1 MSPLLAAAPPAPEI
15 PPHTGGLLLL
25 LDGTAG
31 LLTVAALGIVLLLV
45 LIIKVRLQPFV
56 ALLAVSIAVGLSA
69 GLSVT
74 ELFGTV
80 QKSTSVSMIE
90 SGMGGILGH
99 VAIIIGLGTMLGAI
113 LEVSGGA
120 EALSTRLLNL
130 FGEKRAPLAM
140 GLTGLIF
147 GIPVFFDVGIF
158 VLAPIVYAAAKR
170 SGKSILLYAM
180 PLLAGLS
187 MTHAFLPPHPG
198 PVAAAAL
205 FKVDLGWVILMGIVV
220 GIPAV
225 LAAWAYAAWIGNRLF
240 VPVPQDMLEAAD
252 EAKAAVAEERAARR
266 AAARSTG
273 ATAGNGN
280 GNGTGNGAG
289 KGAGDDKGT
298 GTGTVATAQAG
309 LSGAADDDYA
319 EQPVPLPTV
328 FLIIGTPLLLILAAT
343 FSSIALDPS
352 TLRSVIEFFGHP
364 FVALTIALLMAY
376 YLLGIRRGWSR
387 KSLETV
393 STSSLKPVGN
403 ILLVVGAGGIFGA
416 VLKGSGIADAL
427 ADTFNDV
434 GLPVIVLAWLISV
447 VLRVA
452 QGSATVAIVTTAG
465 IVVPLVEG
473 QDLSQAHLALI
484 IMAISA
490 GSIFASHVNDG
501 GFWIVAKY
509 FGISERDTL
518 KSWTVLETV
527 LSVAGFAMAALLS
540 VFI

>member
-1 MSPLLAAAPPAPEI
+1 MFFAADAPPAPEA

-25 LDGTAG
+25 IDGTAG
-31 LLTVAALGIVLLLV
+31 LLTVAVLGIVLLLV

-56 ALLAVSIAVGLSA
+56 ALLGVSIAVGLAA

-80 QKSTSVSMIE
+80 QKSAAVSMIE

-120 EALSTRLLNL
+120 EVLSTRLLNL

-140 GLTGLIF
+140 GVTGVVF

-198 PVAAAAL
+198 PVAAAGL
-205 FKVDLGWVILMGIVV
+205 FDVDLGWVILMGVVV
-220 GIPAV
+220 GVPAV
-225 LAAWAYAAWIGNRLF
+225 LAAWVYAAWIGKRLF
-240 VPVPQDMLEAAD
+240 VDVPQDMVEAAA
-252 EAKAAVAEERAARR
+252 EAKNAVAAEQRASGVTPPEKPVAL
-266 AAARSTG
+266 
-273 ATAGNGN
+273 
-280 GNGTGNGAG
+280 
-289 KGAGDDKGT
+289 
-298 GTGTVATAQAG
+298 GTVLA
-309 LSGAADDDYA
+309 
-319 EQPVPLPTV
+319 
-328 FLIIGTPLLLILAAT
+328 IIGTPLILILLAT

-352 TLRSVIEFFGHP
+352 TLRSVVEFFGHP
-364 FVALTIALLMAY
+364 FVALTIALLLAY

-403 ILLVVGAGGIFGA
+403 ILLVVGAGGVFGA

-434 GLPVIVLAWLISV
+434 GLPVILLAWLISV

-473 QDLSQAHLALI
+473 QDMSQAHLALI

-501 GFWIVAKY
+501 GFWMVAKY

-527 LSVAGFAMAALLS
+527 LSVAGFVVAALLS
-540 VFI
+540 LVI

>member
-1 MSPLLAAAPPAPEI
+1 MSHSLAATAPPPAA

-25 LDGTAG
+25 VDGTAG
-31 LLTVAALGIVLLLV
+31 LLTVAAIGIALLLL

-56 ALLAVSIAVGLSA
+56 ALLAVSVTVGLLA
-69 GLSVT
+69 GLPVT

-80 QKSTSVSMIE
+80 QRSDAVSTIE

-120 EALSTRLLNL
+120 EVLASRLLHL
-130 FGEKRAPLAM
+130 FGERRAPLAM

-170 SGKSILLYAM
+170 SGRSILLYCL

-198 PVAAAAL
+198 PVAAAGL
-205 FKVDLGWVILMGIVV
+205 LHVQLGWVVLMGVV
-220 GIPAV
+220 CGVPAV
-225 LAAWAYAAWIGNRLF
+225 LAAWAYSAWIGRRIF
-240 VPVPQDMLEAAD
+240 VAVPQDMVEAAE
-252 EAKAAVAEERAARR
+252 EARQAV
-266 AAARSTG
+266 
-273 ATAGNGN
+273 
-280 GNGTGNGAG
+280 
-289 KGAGDDKGT
+289 
-298 GTGTVATAQAG
+298 
-309 LSGAADDDYA
+309 LA
-319 EQPVPLPTV
+319 EQRAQGVRPQEEPVPLGTV
-328 FLIIGTPLLLILAAT
+328 LAIIGTPLVLILAAT

-352 TLRSVIEFFGHP
+352 AGRSVLEFVGSP
-364 FVALTIALLMAY
+364 FVALTLALLLAY

-387 KSLETV
+387 KSLERV

-403 ILLVVGAGGIFGA
+403 ILLVVGAGGVFGA
-416 VLKGSGIADAL
+416 VLKASGVAQAL
-427 ADTFNDV
+427 SDTFNGV
-434 GLPVIVLAWLISV
+434 GLPVIVLSYLISV

-465 IVVPLVEG
+465 IVAPLLTEG
-473 QDLSQAHLALI
+473 HHSQAFVALV
-484 IMAISA
+484 IMAVSA

-501 GFWIVAKY
+501 GFWMVAKY
-509 FGISERDTL
+509 FGITERDTL
-518 KSWTVLETV
+518 RTWTVLESV
-527 LSVAGFAMAALLS
+527 LSVAGFAVAGVVSLF
-540 VFI
+540 V

>member
-1 MSPLLAAAPPAPEI
+1 MSLLAAAAPET
-15 PPHTGGLLLL
+15 PPHTGGLIALIH
-25 LDGTAG
+25 GTAG
-31 LLTVAALGIVLLLV
+31 LLTVAALGILLLLF

-56 ALLAVSIAVGLSA
+56 ALLAVSIAVGLAA

-80 QKSTSVSMIE
+80 QRSDAVSLIE
-90 SGMGGILGH
+90 SGMGGTLGH
-99 VAIIIGLGTMLGAI
+99 IAIIIGLGTMLGAV

-120 EALSTRLLNL
+120 EVLASRLFQL

-170 SGKSILLYAM
+170 GGKSILLYCL

-198 PVAAAAL
+198 PVAAAGL
-205 FKVDLGWVILMGIVV
+205 LHVDLGWVILMGVV
-220 GIPAV
+220 CGIPAV
-225 LAAWAYAAWIGNRLF
+225 LAAWVWAAWIGKRIF
-240 VPVPQDMLEAAD
+240 VPVPQDMVEAAD
-252 EAKAAVAEERAARR
+252 EAKAALAEEQ
-266 AAARSTG
+266 RS
-273 ATAGNGN
+273 AGV
-280 GNGTGNGAG
+280 TPREA
-289 KGAGDDKGT
+289 
-298 GTGTVATAQAG
+298 
-309 LSGAADDDYA
+309 
-319 EQPVPLPTV
+319 PVPLGTV
-328 FLIIGTPLLLILAAT
+328 LTIIGTPLVLILLAT
-343 FSSIALDPS
+343 FSSIAFDPS
-352 TLRSVIEFFGHP
+352 TGRSVIEFFGHP
-364 FVALTIALLMAY
+364 FVALTIALLLAY

-393 STSSLKPVGN
+393 STASLKPVGN
-403 ILLVVGAGGIFGA
+403 ILLVVGAGGVFGA
-416 VLKGSGIADAL
+416 VLKGSGVAQAL
-427 ADTFNDV
+427 SDTFNDV
-434 GLPVIVLAWLISV
+434 GLPVVVLAYLISL

-465 IVVPLVEG
+465 IVAPLLTEG
-473 QDLSQAHLALI
+473 DHSQAFVALV

-501 GFWIVAKY
+501 GFWMVAKY

-518 KSWTVLETV
+518 KTWTVLESV
-527 LSVAGFAMAALLS
+527 LSVAGFAVAAVVS
-540 VFI
+540 VFV

>member
-1 MSPLLAAAPPAPEI
+1 MLLAAAPPAAET

-25 LDGTAG
+25 IPGTAG
-31 LLTVAALGIVLLLV
+31 LLTVAALGIALLLF

-56 ALLAVSIAVGLSA
+56 ALLAVSISVGLAA

-80 QKSTSVSMIE
+80 QKSAATSVIE
-90 SGMGGILGH
+90 TGMGGILGH

-120 EALSTRLLNL
+120 EVLSSRLLGL

-170 SGKSILLYAM
+170 SGKSILLYCM

-198 PVAAAAL
+198 PVAAAGML
-205 FKVDLGWVILMGIVV
+205 HVSLGWVILMGVVV
-220 GIPAV
+220 GVPAV
-225 LAAWAYAAWIGNRLF
+225 LAAWAYAAWIGRRIF
-240 VPVPQDMLEAAD
+240 VEVPQDMVEAAED
-252 EAKAAVAEERAARR
+252 AKAQVAAERKG
-266 AAARSTG
+266 G
-273 ATAGNGN
+273 ASEAPVSL
-280 GNGTGNGAG
+280 A
-289 KGAGDDKGT
+289 
-298 GTGTVATAQAG
+298 TV
-309 LSGAADDDYA
+309 L
-319 EQPVPLPTV
+319 
-328 FLIIGTPLLLILAAT
+328 LIIGTPLVLILAAT
-343 FSSIALDPS
+343 FSSIALDAS
-352 TLRSVIEFFGHP
+352 TARSVIEFFGNP
-364 FVALTIALLMAY
+364 FVALTIALFLAY
-376 YLLGIRRGWSR
+376 YLLCIRRGWSR
-387 KSLETV
+387 KSLEQV

-403 ILLVVGAGGIFGA
+403 ILLVVGAGGVFGA
-416 VLKGSGIADAL
+416 VLKASGVAQAL
-427 ADTFNDV
+427 SDTFNDV
-434 GLPVIVLAWLISV
+434 GLPVIVLAYLISL

-465 IVVPLVEG
+465 IVLPLVEG
-473 QDLSQAHLALI
+473 GDHSQAFLALV

-501 GFWIVAKY
+501 GFWIVSKY

-518 KSWTVLETV
+518 KSWTVLESV
-527 LSVAGFAMAALLS
+527 LSLAGFAVAAALSLA
-540 VFI
+540 V

>member
-1 MSPLLAAAPPAPEI
+1 MLLAADAPPET
-15 PPHTGGLLLL
+15 PPHTGGLLFLM
-25 LDGTAG
+25 DGTAG
-31 LLTVAALGIVLLLV
+31 LLTVAALGIVLLLF

-56 ALLAVSIAVGLSA
+56 ALLGVSIAVGLAA

-80 QKSTSVSMIE
+80 QKSAAVSMIE
-90 SGMGGILGH
+90 TGMGGILGH

-120 EALSTRLLNL
+120 EVLSARLLNL

-140 GLTGLIF
+140 GVTGVVF

-158 VLAPIVYAAAKR
+158 VLAPIVYAATKR
-170 SGKSILLYAM
+170 SGKSIMLYAM

-198 PVAAAAL
+198 PVAAAGL
-205 FKVDLGWVILMGIVV
+205 FKVDLGWVILMGVIVGV
-220 GIPAV
+220 PAV
-225 LAAWAYAAWIGNRLF
+225 LAAWGYAAWIGKRIF
-240 VPVPQDMLEAAD
+240 VEVPQDMVEAAE
-252 EAKAAVAEERAARR
+252 EAKAAVAAEQRAAGVTPRETPV
-266 AAARSTG
+266 AL
-273 ATAGNGN
+273 
-280 GNGTGNGAG
+280 
-289 KGAGDDKGT
+289 
-298 GTGTVATAQAG
+298 GTVLA
-309 LSGAADDDYA
+309 
-319 EQPVPLPTV
+319 
-328 FLIIGTPLLLILAAT
+328 IIGTPLLLILLAT

-352 TLRSVIEFFGHP
+352 TGRSVIEFFGHP
-364 FVALTIALLMAY
+364 FVALTIALLLAY

-393 STSSLKPVGN
+393 STASLKPVGN
-403 ILLVVGAGGIFGA
+403 ILLVVGAGGVFGA

-434 GLPVIVLAWLISV
+434 GLPVILLAWLISV

-501 GFWIVAKY
+501 GFWMVAKY

-527 LSVAGFAMAALLS
+527 LSMAGFVVAALLS
-540 VFI
+540 LVI

>member
-1 MSPLLAAAPPAPEI
+1 MSYPLAATAPATPET

-25 LDGTAG
+25 VDGTAG
-31 LLTVAALGIVLLLV
+31 LLTVAALGIALLLV
-45 LIIKVRLQPFV
+45 LIIKARLQPFV

-80 QKSTSVSMIE
+80 QRSTAVSVIE

-120 EALSTRLLNL
+120 EVLASRLLNL

-170 SGKSILLYAM
+170 SGKSILLYCM

-198 PVAAAAL
+198 PVAAAGL
-205 FKVDLGWVILMGIVV
+205 LHVQLGWVILMGIVC

-225 LAAWAYAAWIGNRLF
+225 LAAWVFSAWIGKRIF
-240 VPVPQDMLEAAD
+240 VAVPQDMVEAAA
-252 EAKAAVAEERAARR
+252 EAKLAVINEQRE
-266 AAARSTG
+266 
-273 ATAGNGN
+273 AGVEPQE
-280 GNGTGNGAG
+280 
-289 KGAGDDKGT
+289 K
-298 GTGTVATAQAG
+298 
-309 LSGAADDDYA
+309 
-319 EQPVPLPTV
+319 PVPLGTV
-328 FLIIGTPLLLILAAT
+328 LGIIGTPLVLILAAT

-352 TLRSVIEFFGHP
+352 TGRSVIEFFGSP
-364 FVALTIALLMAY
+364 FVALTIALLLAY

-416 VLKGSGIADAL
+416 VLKASGVAQAL
-427 ADTFNDV
+427 SDTFNDV
-434 GLPVIVLAWLISV
+434 GLPVIVLSYLISV

-465 IVVPLVEG
+465 IVAPLLAEG
-473 QDLSQAHLALI
+473 HHSQAFVALV

-501 GFWIVAKY
+501 GFWMVAKY

-527 LSVAGFAMAALLS
+527 LSVAGFAVAAVLS
-540 VFI
+540 LFV

>member
-1 MSPLLAAAPPAPEI
+1 MVHAALAAAAAPAAPPA
-15 PPHTGGLLLL
+15 PPHTGGLLALIP
-25 LDGTAG
+25 GTPG
-31 LLTVAALGIVLLLV
+31 LLTVAALGILLLLF

-56 ALLAVSIAVGLSA
+56 ALLGVSIAVGLAA

-80 QKSTSVSMIE
+80 QKSSLPSLIE

-120 EALSTRLLNL
+120 EVLSARLLGL
-130 FGEKRAPLAM
+130 FGERRAPLAM

-170 SGKSILLYAM
+170 SGKSILLYCM

-198 PVAAAAL
+198 PVAAAGL
-205 FKVDLGWVILMGIVV
+205 FKVDLGWIILMGIVC

-225 LAAWAYAAWIGNRLF
+225 LAAWAYAAWIGKRIF
-240 VPVPQDMLEAAD
+240 VPVPQDMVEAA
-252 EAKAAVAEERAARR
+252 EESRAAVIAEQTAAGVRPHEKPV
-266 AAARSTG
+266 AL
-273 ATAGNGN
+273 
-280 GNGTGNGAG
+280 
-289 KGAGDDKGT
+289 
-298 GTGTVATAQAG
+298 GTVLA
-309 LSGAADDDYA
+309 
-319 EQPVPLPTV
+319 
-328 FLIIGTPLLLILAAT
+328 IIGTPLVLILLAT
-343 FSSIALDPS
+343 FSSIALAPS
-352 TLRSVIEFFGHP
+352 TLRSVVEFFGNP
-364 FVALTIALLMAY
+364 FVALTIALLLAY

-393 STSSLKPVGN
+393 STASLKPVGN

-416 VLKGSGIADAL
+416 VLKGSGVADAL
-427 ADTFNDV
+427 SDTFHNV
-434 GLPVIVLAWLISV
+434 GLPVILLAWLVSV

-465 IVVPLVEG
+465 IVLPLIDG
-473 QDLSQAHLALI
+473 QHLSQPHLALI

-501 GFWIVAKY
+501 GFWMVAKY

-527 LSVAGFAMAALLS
+527 LSVVGFLVAVGVGL
-540 VFI
+540 VV

>member
-1 MSPLLAAAPPAPEI
+1 MSFPLAASAPAET

-25 LDGTAG
+25 IDGTAG
-31 LLTVAALGIVLLLV
+31 LLTVAALGIALLLF
-45 LIIKVRLQPFV
+45 LIIKARLQPFV
-56 ALLAVSIAVGLSA
+56 ALLAVSIAVGLMA

-80 QKSTSVSMIE
+80 QRSDAVSTIE

-120 EALSTRLLNL
+120 QVLASRLLGL
-130 FGEKRAPLAM
+130 FGEQRAPLAM

-170 SGKSILLYAM
+170 SGKSILLYCL

-198 PVAAAAL
+198 PVAAAGL
-205 FKVDLGWVILMGIVV
+205 LHVDLGWVILMGVV
-220 GIPAV
+220 CGIPAV
-225 LAAWAYAAWIGNRLF
+225 LAAWAFSAWIGRRIF
-240 VPVPQDMLEAAD
+240 VPVPQDMVEAAE
-252 EAKAAVAEERAARR
+252 EAKRAVLEEQRAPREEPVAL
-266 AAARSTG
+266 
-273 ATAGNGN
+273 
-280 GNGTGNGAG
+280 
-289 KGAGDDKGT
+289 
-298 GTGTVATAQAG
+298 GTVLA
-309 LSGAADDDYA
+309 
-319 EQPVPLPTV
+319 
-328 FLIIGTPLLLILAAT
+328 IIGTPLILILAAT

-352 TLRSVIEFFGHP
+352 TLRSVVEFFGHP
-364 FVALTIALLMAY
+364 FVALTLALLLAY
-376 YLLGIRRGWSR
+376 YVLGVRRGWSR

-403 ILLVVGAGGIFGA
+403 ILLVVGAGGVFGA
-416 VLKGSGIADAL
+416 VLKASGVAQAL
-427 ADTFNDV
+427 SDTFNDV
-434 GLPVIVLAWLISV
+434 GLPVIVLSYLISL

-465 IVVPLVEG
+465 IVAPLLAEG
-473 QDLSQAHLALI
+473 DHSQAFVALV

-509 FGISERDTL
+509 FGISERETL
-518 KSWTVLETV
+518 KTWTVLESVLSLAGFAVAAV
-527 LSVAGFAMAALLS
+527 LSVF
-540 VFI
+540 V

>member
-1 MSPLLAAAPPAPEI
+1 MSSYPLAATAPATPDT

-25 LDGTAG
+25 IDGTAG
-31 LLTVAALGIVLLLV
+31 LLTVAALGIALLLL
-45 LIIKVRLQPFV
+45 LIIKARLQPFV
-56 ALLAVSIAVGLSA
+56 ALLAVSIAVGLAA

-80 QKSTSVSMIE
+80 QRSTAVSVIE
-90 SGMGGILGH
+90 TGMGGILGH

-120 EALSTRLLNL
+120 EVLASRLLNL

-170 SGKSILLYAM
+170 SGKSILLYCM

-198 PVAAAAL
+198 PVAAAGL
-205 FKVDLGWVILMGIVV
+205 LHVQLGWVILMGIVC

-225 LAAWAYAAWIGNRLF
+225 LAAWAYSAWIGKRIF
-240 VPVPQDMLEAAD
+240 VAVPQDMVEAAA
-252 EAKAAVAEERAARR
+252 EARLAVIEEQRAAGVEPRE
-266 AAARSTG
+266 
-273 ATAGNGN
+273 
-280 GNGTGNGAG
+280 
-289 KGAGDDKGT
+289 K
-298 GTGTVATAQAG
+298 
-309 LSGAADDDYA
+309 
-319 EQPVPLPTV
+319 PVPLGTV
-328 FLIIGTPLLLILAAT
+328 LGIIGTPLLLILAAT

-352 TLRSVIEFFGHP
+352 TGRSVIEFFGSP
-364 FVALTIALLMAY
+364 FVALTIALLLAY

-416 VLKGSGIADAL
+416 VLKASGVAQAL
-427 ADTFNDV
+427 SDTFNDV
-434 GLPVIVLAWLISV
+434 GLPVIVLSYLISV

-465 IVVPLVEG
+465 IVAPLLAEG
-473 QDLSQAHLALI
+473 HHSQAFVALV

-501 GFWIVAKY
+501 GFWMVAKY

-527 LSVAGFAMAALLS
+527 LSVAGFAVAALVSL
-540 VFI
+540 FL

>member
-1 MSPLLAAAPPAPEI
+1 MSFPLAASAPTTDA

-25 LDGTAG
+25 IDGTAG
-31 LLTVAALGIVLLLV
+31 LLTVAAIGIALLLF

-56 ALLAVSIAVGLSA
+56 ALLAVSIAVGLLA

-80 QKSTSVSMIE
+80 QRSDAVSTIE

-120 EALSTRLLNL
+120 EVLASRLLNL

-140 GLTGLIF
+140 GVTGVVF

-170 SGKSILLYAM
+170 SGKSILLYCL

-198 PVAAAAL
+198 PVAAAGL
-205 FKVDLGWVILMGIVV
+205 LDVDLGWVILMGVV
-220 GIPAV
+220 CGIPAV
-225 LAAWAYAAWIGNRLF
+225 LAAWAFSAWIGRRIF
-240 VPVPQDMLEAAD
+240 VAVPQDMVEAA
-252 EAKAAVAEERAARR
+252 EEARR
-266 AAARSTG
+266 AVRAEQGEQPR
-273 ATAGNGN
+273 
-280 GNGTGNGAG
+280 
-289 KGAGDDKGT
+289 
-298 GTGTVATAQAG
+298 
-309 LSGAADDDYA
+309 
-319 EQPVPLPTV
+319 EQPVALGTV
-328 FLIIGTPLLLILAAT
+328 LAIIGTPLVLILAAT

-352 TLRSVIEFFGHP
+352 TARSVVEFFGHP
-364 FVALTIALLMAY
+364 FVALTIALLLAY
-376 YLLGIRRGWSR
+376 YLLGVRRGWSR

-403 ILLVVGAGGIFGA
+403 ILLVVGAGGVFGA
-416 VLKGSGIADAL
+416 VLKASGVAQAL
-427 ADTFNDV
+427 SDTFHDV
-434 GLPVIVLAWLISV
+434 GLPVLVLSYLISV

-465 IVVPLVEG
+465 IVAPLLAEG
-473 QDLSQAHLALI
+473 DHSQAFVALV

-501 GFWIVAKY
+501 GFWMVAKY

-518 KSWTVLETV
+518 KTWTVLETV
-527 LSVAGFAMAALLS
+527 LSVAGFAVAAALS
-540 VFI
+540 VVV

>member
-1 MSPLLAAAPPAPEI
+1 MSPLLAAAPAPET

-80 QKSTSVSMIE
+80 QRSTSVSMIE

-147 GIPVFFDVGIF
+147 GVPVFFDVGIF

-170 SGKSILLYAM
+170 SGKSILLYCM

-198 PVAAAAL
+198 PVAAAGL

-225 LAAWAYAAWIGNRLF
+225 LAAWAYAAWIGKRLF

-266 AAARSTG
+266 AAARSTT
-273 ATAGNGN
+273 AT
-280 GNGTGNGAG
+280 GAG
-289 KGAGDDKGT
+289 AGVKGPGSGSGPDSAP
-298 GTGTVATAQAG
+298 VA
-309 LSGAADDDYA
+309 LADTPDEDPA
-319 EQPVPLPTV
+319 EQPVPLSTV

-403 ILLVVGAGGIFGA
+403 ILLVVGAGGVFGA

-527 LSVAGFAMAALLS
+527 LSVAGFAMAASLS

>member
-1 MSPLLAAAPPAPEI
+1 MSPSPFAALAAAAPEE
-15 PPHTGGLLLL
+15 PVHTGGILTLI
-25 LDGTAG
+25 DGTAG
-31 LLTVAALGIVLLLV
+31 LLTVAALGIVLLLF

-56 ALLAVSIAVGLSA
+56 ALLAVSIVVGLSA

-80 QKSTSVSMIE
+80 QKSDAVSVIE

-120 EALSTRLLNL
+120 EVLASRLLGL

-170 SGKSILLYAM
+170 SGKSILIYCL

-198 PVAAAAL
+198 PVAAAGL
-205 FKVDLGWVILMGIVV
+205 LHVDLGWVILMGLVC

-225 LAAWAYAAWIGNRLF
+225 LAAWVFSAWVGKRIF
-240 VPVPQDMLEAAD
+240 VPVPQDMVEAAD
-252 EAKAAVAEERAARR
+252 EAKAAVVAEQRAAGVQP
-266 AAARSTG
+266 SE
-273 ATAGNGN
+273 
-280 GNGTGNGAG
+280 
-289 KGAGDDKGT
+289 K
-298 GTGTVATAQAG
+298 
-309 LSGAADDDYA
+309 
-319 EQPVPLPTV
+319 PVPLGIV
-328 FLIIGTPLLLILAAT
+328 FAIIGTPLFLILLAT
-343 FSSIALDPS
+343 FSSIAFDPS
-352 TLRSVIEFFGHP
+352 TLRSVIEFFGSP

-416 VLKGSGIADAL
+416 VLKASGVAGAL
-427 ADTFNDV
+427 SDTFQDV
-434 GLPVIVLAWLISV
+434 GLPIIVLAYLLSL

-465 IVVPLVEG
+465 IVAPLLTEG
-473 QDLSQAHLALI
+473 DYSQAFIALV

-501 GFWIVAKY
+501 GFWMVAKY

-518 KSWTVLETV
+518 KTWTVLESV
-527 LSVAGFAMAALLS
+527 LSLAGFAVAAVVSLF
-540 VFI
+540 V

>member
-1 MSPLLAAAPPAPEI
+1 MSSYPLAATAPAPAPET

-31 LLTVAALGIVLLLV
+31 LLTVAALGIALLLF

-56 ALLAVSIAVGLSA
+56 ALLAVSIAVGLAA

-80 QKSTSVSMIE
+80 QRSTAVSVIE
-90 SGMGGILGH
+90 TGMGGILGH

-120 EALSTRLLNL
+120 EVLASRLLNL

-170 SGKSILLYAM
+170 SGKSILLYCL

-198 PVAAAAL
+198 PVAAAGL
-205 FKVDLGWVILMGIVV
+205 LHVQLGWVILMGIVC

-225 LAAWAYAAWIGNRLF
+225 LAAWVYSAWIGKRIF
-240 VPVPQDMLEAAD
+240 VPVPQDMVEAAA
-252 EAKAAVAEERAARR
+252 EAKRAVVAEQR
-266 AAARSTG
+266 
-273 ATAGNGN
+273 
-280 GNGTGNGAG
+280 GAG
-289 KGAGDDKGT
+289 APLPGEADGSGD
-298 GTGTVATAQAG
+298 VA
-309 LSGAADDDYA
+309 
-319 EQPVPLPTV
+319 EPREKPVPLGTV
-328 FLIIGTPLLLILAAT
+328 LGIIGTPLVLILAAT

-352 TLRSVIEFFGHP
+352 VPRSVIEFFGSP
-364 FVALTIALLMAY
+364 FVALTIALLLAY

-416 VLKGSGIADAL
+416 VLKASGVAQAL
-427 ADTFNDV
+427 SDTFNDV
-434 GLPVIVLAWLISV
+434 GLPVIFLAYLISL

-465 IVVPLVEG
+465 IVAPLLTG
-473 QDLSQAHLALI
+473 GHHSQAFVALV

-501 GFWIVAKY
+501 GFWMVAKY

-518 KSWTVLETV
+518 RTWTVLESV
-527 LSVAGFAMAALLS
+527 LSVAGFAVAAVVSLF
-540 VFI
+540 V

>member
-1 MSPLLAAAPPAPEI
+1 MPLAADAPPQA

-25 LDGTAG
+25 IDGTAG
-31 LLTVAALGIVLLLV
+31 LLTVAALGIALLLI

-56 ALLAVSIAVGLSA
+56 ALLGVSIAVGLAA

-80 QKSTSVSMIE
+80 QKSAAVSMIE

-120 EALSTRLLNL
+120 EVLSSRLLNL

-140 GLTGLIF
+140 GVTGVVF

-158 VLAPIVYAAAKR
+158 VLAPIVYAATKR

-198 PVAAAAL
+198 PVAAAGL

-220 GIPAV
+220 GVPSV
-225 LAAWAYAAWIGNRLF
+225 LAAWAYAAWIGKRIF
-240 VPVPQDMLEAAD
+240 VEVPQDMVEAAA
-252 EAKAAVAEERAARR
+252 EAKSAVA
-266 AAARSTG
+266 
-273 ATAGNGN
+273 
-280 GNGTGNGAG
+280 
-289 KGAGDDKGT
+289 
-298 GTGTVATAQAG
+298 
-309 LSGAADDDYA
+309 A
-319 EQPVPLPTV
+319 EQRASGVTPRETPVSLATV
-328 FLIIGTPLLLILAAT
+328 LAIIGTPLVLILLAT

-352 TLRSVIEFFGHP
+352 TGRSVIEFFGHP
-364 FVALTIALLMAY
+364 FVALTIALLLAY
-376 YLLGIRRGWSR
+376 YLLGVRRGWSR

-393 STSSLKPVGN
+393 STASLKPVGN
-403 ILLVVGAGGIFGA
+403 ILLVVGAGGVFGA
-416 VLKGSGIADAL
+416 ILKGSGIADAL

-434 GLPVIVLAWLISV
+434 GLPVILLAWLISV

-501 GFWIVAKY
+501 GFWMVAKY

-527 LSVAGFAMAALLS
+527 LSVAGFVVAALLS
-540 VFI
+540 LVI

>member
-1 MSPLLAAAPPAPEI
+1 MLLAAAAPAAPPET
-15 PPHTGGLLLL
+15 PHTGGLLTLIG
-25 LDGTAG
+25 GTGG
-31 LLTVAALGIVLLLV
+31 LLTVAALGIALLLF
-45 LIIKVRLQPFV
+45 LIIKIRLQPFV

-80 QKSTSVSMIE
+80 QKSTAVSMLE

-120 EALSTRLLNL
+120 EVLSSRLLNL

-140 GLTGLIF
+140 GLTGLLF

-170 SGKSILLYAM
+170 SGKSIILYAM

-198 PVAAAAL
+198 PVAAAGL
-205 FKVDLGWVILMGIVV
+205 FHVSLGWVILMGLVC

-225 LAAWAYAAWIGNRLF
+225 VAAWAYASWIGKRIF
-240 VPVPQDMLEAAD
+240 VPVPQDMLEAAE
-252 EAKAAVAEERAARR
+252 EAKEAVAAEQRAA
-266 AAARSTG
+266 G
-273 ATAGNGN
+273 V
-280 GNGTGNGAG
+280 
-289 KGAGDDKGT
+289 D
-298 GTGTVATAQAG
+298 
-309 LSGAADDDYA
+309 AD
-319 EQPVPLPTV
+319 EKPVPLSTV
-328 FLIIGTPLLLILAAT
+328 FTIIGTPLVLILAAT

-352 TLRSVIEFFGHP
+352 TLRSVIEFFGNP

-427 ADTFNDV
+427 ADTFNGL
-434 GLPVIVLAWLISV
+434 GLPIIVLAYLISL

-452 QGSATVAIVTTAG
+452 QGSATVAIVATAG

-473 QDLSQAHLALI
+473 GNHSQAFLALV

-518 KSWTVLETV
+518 KSWTVLESV
-527 LSVAGFAMAALLS
+527 LSVAGFTVAAALSL
-540 VFI
+540 VV

>member
-1 MSPLLAAAPPAPEI
+1 MSLPLSAPAPAA

-25 LDGTAG
+25 LDGTPG
-31 LLTVAALGIVLLLV
+31 LLTIAGLGIALLLF

-56 ALLAVSIAVGLSA
+56 ALLAVSVAVGLLA

-80 QKSTSVSMIE
+80 QRSDAVSTIE

-120 EALSTRLLNL
+120 EVLAARLLAL
-130 FGEKRAPLAM
+130 FGERRAPLAM
-140 GLTGLIF
+140 GLTGLLF

-158 VLAPIVYAAAKR
+158 VLAPLVYAAAKR
-170 SGKSILLYAM
+170 SGKSVLLYCL

-198 PVAAAAL
+198 PVAAAGL
-205 FKVDLGWVILMGIVV
+205 LHVQLGWVILMGAVC
-220 GIPAV
+220 GLPAV
-225 LAAWAYAAWIGNRLF
+225 LAAWAYAAWIGRRIF
-240 VPVPQDMLEAAD
+240 VAVPQDMAEAAQ
-252 EAKAAVAEERAARR
+252 ESRRAVLAEQRAQGVAPEER
-266 AAARSTG
+266 
-273 ATAGNGN
+273 
-280 GNGTGNGAG
+280 
-289 KGAGDDKGT
+289 
-298 GTGTVATAQAG
+298 
-309 LSGAADDDYA
+309 
-319 EQPVPLPTV
+319 PVPLGTV
-328 FLIIGTPLLLILAAT
+328 LAIIGTPLLLILAAT

-352 TLRSVIEFFGHP
+352 GGRSVLEFLGNP
-364 FVALTIALLMAY
+364 FVALTLALFLAY

-387 KSLETV
+387 ASLEKV

-403 ILLVVGAGGIFGA
+403 ILLVVGAGGVFGA
-416 VLKGSGIADAL
+416 VLKACGVAQAL
-427 ADTFNDV
+427 SDTFHGV
-434 GLPVIVLAWLISV
+434 GLPVIVLAYLIAL

-465 IVVPLVEG
+465 IVAPLLTEG
-473 QDLSQAHLALI
+473 HHSQAYGALV

-501 GFWIVAKY
+501 GFWMVAKY
-509 FGISERDTL
+509 FGIGERDTL
-518 KSWTVLETV
+518 RTWTVLESV
-527 LSVAGFAMAALLS
+527 LSLAGFAVAAVTG
-540 VFI
+540 VFVS

>member
-1 MSPLLAAAPPAPEI
+1 MYFAAETTAP
-15 PPHTGGLLLL
+15 PPHTGGLLAIVG
-25 LDGTAG
+25 GTTG
-31 LLTVAALGIVLLLV
+31 LLTVAVLGIALLLF

-56 ALLAVSIAVGLSA
+56 ALLGVSIAVGLGA

-80 QKSTSVSMIE
+80 QKSSSVSMIE

-99 VAIIIGLGTMLGAI
+99 IAIIIGLGTMLGSI

-120 EALSTRLLNL
+120 EVLSSRLLNL

-170 SGKSILLYAM
+170 SGKSIILYAM

-205 FKVDLGWVILMGIVV
+205 FHVSLGWIIVIGAAC

-225 LAAWAYAAWIGNRLF
+225 LAAWVYAAWIGKRLF
-240 VPVPQDMLEAAD
+240 VAVPQDMVEAAD
-252 EAKAAVAEERAARR
+252 EAKAAV
-266 AAARSTG
+266 
-273 ATAGNGN
+273 
-280 GNGTGNGAG
+280 
-289 KGAGDDKGT
+289 
-298 GTGTVATAQAG
+298 V
-309 LSGAADDDYA
+309 A
-319 EQPVPLPTV
+319 EQQAQGVKPQEKPVPLGTV
-328 FLIIGTPLLLILAAT
+328 LAIIGTPLILILLAT

-352 TLRSVIEFFGHP
+352 TLRSVLEFFGHP
-364 FVALTIALLMAY
+364 FVALTIALFLSY

-387 KSLETV
+387 KSLEAV
-393 STSSLKPVGN
+393 STASLKPVGN

-416 VLKGSGIADAL
+416 VLSGSGIADAL
-427 ADTFNDV
+427 AKTFNDV
-434 GLPVIVLAWLISV
+434 GLPVILLAYLISL

-465 IVVPLVEG
+465 IVLPLVDG
-473 QDLSQAHLALI
+473 QHLSQPHLALI

-501 GFWIVAKY
+501 GFWMVAKY

-518 KSWTVLETV
+518 KSWTVLESV
-527 LSVAGFAMAALLS
+527 LSVAGFVVAALLS
-540 VFI
+540 LVI

>member
-1 MSPLLAAAPPAPEI
+1 MQYALTTPPP
-15 PPHTGGLLLL
+15 PPHTGGILPLIG
-25 LDGTAG
+25 GTTG
-31 LLTVAALGIVLLLV
+31 LLTVATLGIALLLF
-45 LIIKVRLQPFV
+45 LIIKIRLQPFV
-56 ALLAVSIAVGLSA
+56 ALLAVSIAVGLGA

-80 QKSTSVSMIE
+80 QKSTAVSTIE
-90 SGMGGILGH
+90 AGMGGILGH

-120 EALSTRLLNL
+120 EVLSARLLSL
-130 FGEKRAPLAM
+130 FGERRAPLAM

-198 PVAAAAL
+198 PVAAAGL
-205 FKVDLGWVILMGIVV
+205 FHVSLGWVILMGALV
-220 GIPAV
+220 GIPSV
-225 LAAWAYAAWIGNRLF
+225 LAAWAYAAWIGKRIF
-240 VPVPQDMLEAAD
+240 VEVPQDMVEAAE
-252 EAKAAVAEERAARR
+252 EAKAAVAAEQRAA
-266 AAARSTG
+266 G
-273 ATAGNGN
+273 
-280 GNGTGNGAG
+280 
-289 KGAGDDKGT
+289 
-298 GTGTVATAQAG
+298 VAPQ
-309 LSGAADDDYA
+309 
-319 EQPVPLPTV
+319 EQPVALATV
-328 FLIIGTPLLLILAAT
+328 LTIIGTPLILILAAT
-343 FSSIALDPS
+343 FGSIALDPS
-352 TLRSVIEFFGHP
+352 TFRSVVEFFGNP
-364 FVALTIALLMAY
+364 FVALTIALLLAY

-403 ILLVVGAGGIFGA
+403 ILLVVGAGGVFGA
-416 VLKGSGIADAL
+416 VLKASGIADAL
-427 ADTFNDV
+427 AKTFHNV
-434 GLPVIVLAWLISV
+434 GLPVIVLAWLIAV

-473 QDLSQAHLALI
+473 ASYSQAHLALI

-501 GFWIVAKY
+501 GFWMVAKY
-509 FGISERDTL
+509 FGITERDTL

-527 LSVAGFAMAALLS
+527 LSVAGFAVTGLLS
-540 VFI
+540 LLI

>member
-1 MSPLLAAAPPAPEI
+1 MPLTSVISVAAAAPAA

-25 LDGTAG
+25 LNGTPG
-31 LLTVAALGIVLLLV
+31 LLTVAALGIALLLY

-56 ALLAVSIAVGLSA
+56 ALLAVSIAVGLLA

-80 QKSTSVSMIE
+80 QRSDAVSTIE

-120 EALSTRLLNL
+120 EVLAGRLLGL
-130 FGEKRAPLAM
+130 FGEQRAPLAM

-158 VLAPIVYAAAKR
+158 VLAPLVYAAAKR
-170 SGKSILLYAM
+170 GGKSILLYCL

-198 PVAAAAL
+198 PVAAAGL
-205 FKVDLGWVILMGIVV
+205 LHVQLGWIILMGIVC

-225 LAAWAYAAWIGNRLF
+225 LAAWAYSAWIGQRIF
-240 VPVPQDMLEAAD
+240 VAVPQDMVEAAE
-252 EAKAAVAEERAARR
+252 EAKQAVVAEQRAQGVEPQER
-266 AAARSTG
+266 
-273 ATAGNGN
+273 
-280 GNGTGNGAG
+280 
-289 KGAGDDKGT
+289 
-298 GTGTVATAQAG
+298 
-309 LSGAADDDYA
+309 
-319 EQPVPLPTV
+319 PVPLATV
-328 FLIIGTPLLLILAAT
+328 LAIIGTPLILILAAT

-352 TLRSVIEFFGHP
+352 PARSVLEFFGHP

-376 YLLGIRRGWSR
+376 YLLGLRRGWSR

-403 ILLVVGAGGIFGA
+403 ILLVVGAGGVFGA
-416 VLKGSGIADAL
+416 VLKASGVAQAL
-427 ADTFNDV
+427 SDTFHGV
-434 GLPVIVLAWLISV
+434 GLPVIVLSYLISL

-465 IVVPLVEG
+465 IVAPLLSEG
-473 QDLSQAHLALI
+473 HHSQPFVALV

-501 GFWIVAKY
+501 GFWMVAKY

-518 KSWTVLETV
+518 RTWTVLESV
-527 LSVAGFAMAALLS
+527 LSVAGFAVAAVVS
-540 VFI
+540 VFV

>member
-1 MSPLLAAAPPAPEI
+1 MSLIPLAATAPAPA
-15 PPHTGGLLLL
+15 PPHTGGLLTIIG
-25 LDGTAG
+25 GTAG
-31 LLTVAALGIVLLLV
+31 LLTCAALGIVLLLF
-45 LIIKVRLQPFV
+45 LIIKVRLQPFL
-56 ALLAVSIAVGLSA
+56 ALLTVSIAVGLAA

-80 QKSTSVSMIE
+80 QKSDAVSLIE
-90 SGMGGILGH
+90 SGMGGTLGH
-99 VAIIIGLGTMLGAI
+99 VAIIIGLGTMLGAV

-120 EALSTRLLNL
+120 EVLASRLLNL

-170 SGKSILLYAM
+170 GGKSIVLYAM

-198 PVAAAAL
+198 PVAAAGL
-205 FKVDLGWVILMGIVV
+205 LHVQLGWVILMGIIC

-225 LAAWAYAAWIGNRLF
+225 LAAWAWSAWIGKRIF
-240 VPVPQDMLEAAD
+240 VPVPQDMVEAAD
-252 EAKAAVAEERAARR
+252 EAKAALVEEQRK
-266 AAARSTG
+266 
-273 ATAGNGN
+273 AGVKP
-280 GNGTGNGAG
+280 TE
-289 KGAGDDKGT
+289 K
-298 GTGTVATAQAG
+298 
-309 LSGAADDDYA
+309 
-319 EQPVPLPTV
+319 PVPLGTV
-328 FLIIGTPLLLILAAT
+328 LAIIGTPLVLILLAT

-352 TLRSVIEFFGHP
+352 TVRSVIEFFGHP
-364 FVALTIALLMAY
+364 FVALTIALLLAY

-393 STSSLKPVGN
+393 STASLKPVAN

-416 VLKGSGIADAL
+416 VLKGSGVAQAL
-427 ADTFNDV
+427 SDTFNDV
-434 GLPVIVLAWLISV
+434 GLPVIVLAYLISL

-465 IVVPLVEG
+465 IVLPLIEAG
-473 QDLSQAHLALI
+473 HYSQPFTALV

-501 GFWIVAKY
+501 GFWMVAKY

-518 KSWTVLETV
+518 KTWTVLESV
-527 LSVAGFAMAALLS
+527 LSVAGFAVAAVISLF
-540 VFI
+540 V

>member
-1 MSPLLAAAPPAPEI
+1 MLLAADAPPQT

-25 LDGTAG
+25 IDGTAG
-31 LLTVAALGIVLLLV
+31 LLTVAALGIVLLLF

-56 ALLAVSIAVGLSA
+56 ALLGVSIAVGLAA

-80 QKSTSVSMIE
+80 QKSAAVSMIE

-120 EALSTRLLNL
+120 EVLSARLLNL

-140 GLTGLIF
+140 GVTGVVF

-198 PVAAAAL
+198 PVAAAGL
-205 FKVDLGWVILMGIVV
+205 FEVDLGWVILMGVVV
-220 GIPAV
+220 GVPAV
-225 LAAWAYAAWIGNRLF
+225 LAAWGYAAWIGKRVF
-240 VPVPQDMLEAAD
+240 VDVPQDMVEAAE
-252 EAKAAVAEERAARR
+252 EAKAAVAAEQRASGVTPPERPVAL
-266 AAARSTG
+266 
-273 ATAGNGN
+273 
-280 GNGTGNGAG
+280 
-289 KGAGDDKGT
+289 
-298 GTGTVATAQAG
+298 GTVLA
-309 LSGAADDDYA
+309 
-319 EQPVPLPTV
+319 
-328 FLIIGTPLLLILAAT
+328 IIGTPLLLILLAT

-352 TLRSVIEFFGHP
+352 TGRSVIEFFGHP
-364 FVALTIALLMAY
+364 FVALTIALLLAY

-393 STSSLKPVGN
+393 STASLKPVGN
-403 ILLVVGAGGIFGA
+403 ILLVVGAGGVFGA

-434 GLPVIVLAWLISV
+434 GLPVILLAWLISV

-501 GFWIVAKY
+501 GFWMVAKY

-527 LSVAGFAMAALLS
+527 LSVAGFVVAALLS
-540 VFI
+540 LII

>member
-1 MSPLLAAAPPAPEI
+1 MLFAAAPPPVEA

-25 LDGTAG
+25 IDGTAG
-31 LLTVAALGIVLLLV
+31 LLTVAALGIALLLF
-45 LIIKVRLQPFV
+45 LIIKIRLQPFV
-56 ALLAVSIAVGLSA
+56 ALLAVSIAVGLAA

-80 QKSTSVSMIE
+80 QKSAAVSVIE

-120 EALSTRLLNL
+120 EVLSSRLLGL

-198 PVAAAAL
+198 PVAAAGL
-205 FKVDLGWVILMGIVV
+205 FKVSLGWVILMGIVV

-225 LAAWAYAAWIGNRLF
+225 LAAWAYAGWIGKRIF
-240 VPVPQDMLEAAD
+240 VEVPQDMLDAAE
-252 EAKAAVAEERAARR
+252 EAKAAVAAER
-266 AAARSTG
+266 
-273 ATAGNGN
+273 
-280 GNGTGNGAG
+280 
-289 KGAGDDKGT
+289 KGT
-298 GTGTVATAQAG
+298 DEA
-309 LSGAADDDYA
+309 
-319 EQPVPLPTV
+319 PVPLGTV
-328 FLIIGTPLLLILAAT
+328 LLIIGTPLVLILAAT

-352 TLRSVIEFFGHP
+352 TPRSVVEFFGNP

-387 KSLETV
+387 KSLEQV

-403 ILLVVGAGGIFGA
+403 ILLVVGAGGVFGA
-416 VLKGSGIADAL
+416 VLKASGVAQAL
-427 ADTFNDV
+427 SDTFNDV
-434 GLPVIVLAWLISV
+434 GLPIIVLAYLISL

-465 IVVPLVEG
+465 IVLPLVEG
-473 QDLSQAHLALI
+473 GGHSQAFLALV

-518 KSWTVLETV
+518 KSWTVLESV
-527 LSVAGFAMAALLS
+527 LSVAGFAVAALVSLA
-540 VFI
+540 V

>member
-1 MSPLLAAAPPAPEI
+1 MLPISTTLAPLAAAATEP
-15 PPHTGGLLLL
+15 PPHTGGILKLI
-25 LDGTAG
+25 DGTAG
-31 LLTVAALGIVLLLV
+31 LLTIAALGIVLLLF
-45 LIIKVRLQPFV
+45 LIIKARLQPFV
-56 ALLAVSIAVGLSA
+56 ALLAVSIAVGLGA

-80 QKSTSVSMIE
+80 QRSDAVSTIE
-90 SGMGGILGH
+90 SGMGGTLGH
-99 VAIIIGLGTMLGAI
+99 VAIIIGLGTMLGAV

-120 EALSTRLLNL
+120 EVLASRLLNL

-170 SGKSILLYAM
+170 GGKSIILYCM

-198 PVAAAAL
+198 PVAAAGL
-205 FKVDLGWVILMGIVV
+205 LHVDLGWVILMGIVC

-225 LAAWAYAAWIGNRLF
+225 LAAWGWAAWIGKRIF
-240 VPVPQDMLEAAD
+240 VPVPQDMVEAAE
-252 EAKAAVAEERAARR
+252 EAKASLEAEQRAAGV
-266 AAARSTG
+266 TP
-273 ATAGNGN
+273 TE
-280 GNGTGNGAG
+280 
-289 KGAGDDKGT
+289 KP
-298 GTGTVATAQAG
+298 VALG
-309 LSGAADDDYA
+309 
-319 EQPVPLPTV
+319 VV
-328 FLIIGTPLLLILAAT
+328 FAIIGTPLILILLAT
-343 FSSIALDPS
+343 FSSIAFDPS
-352 TLRSVIEFFGHP
+352 TGRSVIEFFGHP
-364 FVALTIALLMAY
+364 FVALTIALLLAY

-393 STSSLKPVGN
+393 STASLKPVGN
-403 ILLVVGAGGIFGA
+403 ILLVVGAGGVFGA
-416 VLKGSGIADAL
+416 VLKASGIAQAL

-434 GLPVIVLAWLISV
+434 GLPVIVLAYLISL

-465 IVVPLVEG
+465 IVAPLLSEG
-473 QDLSQAHLALI
+473 DYSQAFIALV

-501 GFWIVAKY
+501 GFWMVAKY
-509 FGISERDTL
+509 FGITERDTL
-518 KSWTVLETV
+518 RTWTVLESV
-527 LSVAGFAMAALLS
+527 LSVAGFVVAAVVSLF
-540 VFI
+540 V

>member
-1 MSPLLAAAPPAPEI
+1 MPPLSLPLAASAPAET

-25 LDGTAG
+25 VDGTAG
-31 LLTVAALGIVLLLV
+31 LLTVAALGIALLLF
-45 LIIKVRLQPFV
+45 LIIKTRLQPFV
-56 ALLAVSIAVGLSA
+56 ALLAVSIAVGLMA

-80 QKSTSVSMIE
+80 QRSDAVSTIE

-120 EALSTRLLNL
+120 EVLASRLLNL

-158 VLAPIVYAAAKR
+158 VLAPLVYAAAKR
-170 SGKSILLYAM
+170 SGKSVLLYCL

-198 PVAAAAL
+198 PVAAAGL
-205 FKVDLGWVILMGIVV
+205 LHVQLGWVILMGVV
-220 GIPAV
+220 CGIPAV
-225 LAAWAYAAWIGNRLF
+225 LAAWAFSAWIGKRVF
-240 VPVPQDMLEAAD
+240 VAVPQDMVEAAD
-252 EAKAAVAEERAARR
+252 EAKQAVLAEQRAA
-266 AAARSTG
+266 G
-273 ATAGNGN
+273 VDPQE
-280 GNGTGNGAG
+280 
-289 KGAGDDKGT
+289 K
-298 GTGTVATAQAG
+298 
-309 LSGAADDDYA
+309 
-319 EQPVPLPTV
+319 PVPLGTV
-328 FLIIGTPLLLILAAT
+328 LGIIGTPLVLILAAT

-352 TLRSVIEFFGHP
+352 TPRSVIEFFGNP
-364 FVALTIALLMAY
+364 FVALTIALLLAY

-403 ILLVVGAGGIFGA
+403 ILLVVGAGGVFGA
-416 VLKGSGIADAL
+416 VLKASGVAQAL
-427 ADTFNDV
+427 SDTFNDV
-434 GLPVIVLAWLISV
+434 GLPVIVLSYLISV

-465 IVVPLVEG
+465 IVAPLLTEG
-473 QDLSQAHLALI
+473 DHSQPFVALV

-518 KSWTVLETV
+518 KTWTVLESV
-527 LSVAGFAMAALLS
+527 LSVAGFVVAAVLS
-540 VFI
+540 LFV

>member
-1 MSPLLAAAPPAPEI
+1 MTPLLAAAPPAPET

-80 QKSTSVSMIE
+80 QRSASVSMIE

-170 SGKSILLYAM
+170 SGKSILLYCM

-198 PVAAAAL
+198 PVAAAGL

-225 LAAWAYAAWIGNRLF
+225 LAAWAYAAWIGKRLF

-273 ATAGNGN
+273 TPDNAAAGE
-280 GNGTGNGAG
+280 A
-289 KGAGDDKGT
+289 
-298 GTGTVATAQAG
+298 GTVATTTTP
-309 LSGAADDDYA
+309 DDYA
-319 EQPVPLPTV
+319 EEPVSLPTV

-352 TLRSVIEFFGHP
+352 TFRSVVEFFGHP

-403 ILLVVGAGGIFGA
+403 ILLVVGAGGVFGA

-434 GLPVIVLAWLISV
+434 GLPVIVLAYLISV

-527 LSVAGFAMAALLS
+527 LSVAGFAMAAALS

>member
-1 MSPLLAAAPPAPEI
+1 MSSLLAATPTPEA

-25 LDGTAG
+25 IDGTAG

-80 QKSTSVSMIE
+80 QRSTSVSMIE

-120 EALSTRLLNL
+120 EALSSRLLNL

-198 PVAAAAL
+198 PVAAAGL
-205 FKVDLGWVILMGIVV
+205 FKVDLGWVILMGVIV

-225 LAAWAYAAWIGNRLF
+225 LAAWAYAAWIGKRLF
-240 VPVPQDMLEAAD
+240 VPVPQDMVEAAD
-252 EAKAAVAEERAARR
+252 EAKAAVAAERAARR
-266 AAARSTG
+266 AAVGGPTDGA
-273 ATAGNGN
+273 ATA
-280 GNGTGNGAG
+280 AG
-289 KGAGDDKGT
+289 KSTVPGQNTGT
-298 GTGTVATAQAG
+298 GTGKGTGSGSVAVAEG
-309 LSGAADDDYA
+309 PSEVPA
-319 EQPVPLPTV
+319 EQPPALSTV

-352 TLRSVIEFFGHP
+352 TFRSVVEFFGHP

-393 STSSLKPVGN
+393 STASLKPVGN
-403 ILLVVGAGGIFGA
+403 ILLVVGAGGVFGA

-434 GLPVIVLAWLISV
+434 GLPVVVLAWLISV

-527 LSVAGFAMAALLS
+527 LSVAGFAVAALLS
-540 VFI
+540 IFI

>member
-1 MSPLLAAAPPAPEI
+1 MLLAADAPPET

-25 LDGTAG
+25 IDGTAG
-31 LLTVAALGIVLLLV
+31 LLTVAALGIALLLL

-56 ALLAVSIAVGLSA
+56 ALLGVSIAVGLAA

-80 QKSTSVSMIE
+80 QKSAAVSMIE
-90 SGMGGILGH
+90 TGMGGILGH

-120 EALSTRLLNL
+120 EVLSARLLRL

-140 GLTGLIF
+140 GVTGVVF
-147 GIPVFFDVGIF
+147 GVPVFFDVGIF
-158 VLAPIVYAAAKR
+158 VLAPIVYAAARR
-170 SGKSILLYAM
+170 SGKSVLLYAM

-198 PVAAAAL
+198 PVAAAGL
-205 FKVDLGWVILMGIVV
+205 FGVDLGWVILMGVVV
-220 GIPAV
+220 GVPAV
-225 LAAWAYAAWIGNRLF
+225 LAAWVYAAWIGKRLF
-240 VPVPQDMLEAAD
+240 VEVPQDMVEAAA
-252 EAKAAVAEERAARR
+252 EAKAAVAAEQRASGVTPSERPVAL
-266 AAARSTG
+266 
-273 ATAGNGN
+273 
-280 GNGTGNGAG
+280 
-289 KGAGDDKGT
+289 
-298 GTGTVATAQAG
+298 GTVLA
-309 LSGAADDDYA
+309 
-319 EQPVPLPTV
+319 
-328 FLIIGTPLLLILAAT
+328 IIGTPLVLILLAT

-352 TLRSVIEFFGHP
+352 TGRSVIEFFGHP
-364 FVALTIALLMAY
+364 FVALTIALLLAY

-387 KSLETV
+387 ASLERV

-403 ILLVVGAGGIFGA
+403 ILLVVGAGGVFGA

-434 GLPVIVLAWLISV
+434 GLPVILLAWLISV

-473 QDLSQAHLALI
+473 QGFSQAHLALI

-501 GFWIVAKY
+501 GFWMVAKY

-527 LSVAGFAMAALLS
+527 LSVAGFVVAALLS
-540 VFI
+540 LVI